1 MAINEGTVVVNVGPR
16 IRREEFE
23 QFLRDRN
30 SPAASEAGEGY
41 EIVKEQQVDPLFAL
55 GIFQEESHF
64 ATDPNTVTVQFNTRS
79 PGNTRTSRLGL
90 GETIDTQF
98 GNFVRYSSW
107 KDGWHDMAFRL
118 VDPTFVYVQEG
129 RRTIR
134 QIIERFAPPTDFA
147 NPTERYIA
155 RVVEFMNAHATMS
168 EVPLVDNT
176 EENQAMSLTFGKVP
190 HPPHTRDIITKQ
202 EGLGMNDLGPRS
214 NFGVVY
220 HRTEGRSIRGTGE
233 FFKDPST
240 MALTQYG
247 VGAPP
252 PCEAGEDGDIFMWSD
267 PVGNVAPFASG
278 PANGLEG
285 DGLAF
290 HAKFGPNAINRDLI
304 AIEISGLMNDPI
316 SDTTMNAVAAISAF
330 WADQAGI
337 PHHTYPLNPK
347 TGVVYTYWH
356 SEFAMKD
363 CPGPVVK
370 AATSEIIERTKAI
383 MRAHQEGTP

>member
-1 MAINEGTVVVNVGPR
+1 MAFEGTAVVNVAPR
-16 IRREEFE
+16 IKRNEFA
-23 QFLRDRN
+23 QFLSDRN
-30 SPAASEAGEGY
+30 SPAAADAGDGY

-55 GIFQEESHF
+55 AIFQSESHF

-90 GETIDTQF
+90 GETVDTHF
-98 GNFVRYSSW
+98 GQFVRYSSW

-134 QIIERFAPPTDFA
+134 QIIERFAPPTE
-147 NPTERYIA
+147 NNTEKYIA
-155 RVVEFMNAHATMS
+155 DVVQFMNAHAT
-168 EVPLVDNT
+168 VG
-176 EENQAMSLTFGKVP
+176 EEQTMALTFGNVP

-267 PVGNVAPFASG
+267 PIGNVAPWASG

-285 DGLAF
+285 DGIAF

-304 AIEISGLMNDPI
+304 AIEISGLQDDPI
-316 SDTTMNAVAAISAF
+316 SDTTKNAVAAISAF

-337 PHHTYPLNPK
+337 PYHTYPLNPK
-347 TGVVYTYWH
+347 TGLVFTYWH
-356 SEFAMKD
+356 REFAIKE
-363 CPGPVVK
+363 CPFHVVM
-370 AATSEIIERTKAI
+370 AATSDIIARTKEI
-383 MRAHQEGTP
+383 MRAHQEGA